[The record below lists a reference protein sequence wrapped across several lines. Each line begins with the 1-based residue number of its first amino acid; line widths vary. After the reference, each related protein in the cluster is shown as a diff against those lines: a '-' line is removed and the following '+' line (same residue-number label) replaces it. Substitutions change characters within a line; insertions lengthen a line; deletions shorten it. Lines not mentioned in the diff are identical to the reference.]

1 MFHRKSKADKAAD
14 VATTQ
19 AHRAREAASKAGGR
33 AAKAGGR
40 AASTVQH
47 QASTLAHSVKEKA
60 GPRAEELATSAA
72 GFASQARD
80 RAVTSLDHGIDVA
93 VPKVDA
99 AVAQVAPKVDQARDV
114 IVEDVLPKIHDM
126 LVSLQAGK
134 DDLLSRQDGAVAA
147 VTGAPKKR
155 KRKGGMLLAFALL
168 SAAGAGVAWYLNKQQ
183 SQPKTDPWA
192 TPSRP
197 IGGAPGVDSQVRDSM
212 SAGSSSSSMGTGTS
226 SSLGAAG
233 AGAGA
238 TSAGAVAA
246 EAHDSDNGTGG
257 AAASSSGDQ
266 DEARMLG
273 TEEIDDL
280 AADAQTEEVEIPGPN
295 TEDTTGLGTTAD
307 SASERET
314 DLGDLG
320 GQPRP

>member
-1 MFHRKSKADKAAD
+1 VFQSKSKADKAAD
-14 VATTQ
+14 AATTQ
-19 AHRAREAASKAGGR
+19 AKRGREA

-47 QASTLAHSVKEKA
+47 QASGLVHSVKEKA
-60 GPRAEELATSAA
+60 GPLAASAA
-72 GFASQARD
+72 GFASHARE
-80 RAVTSLDHGIDVA
+80 RAVTSIDHGIDAA

-99 AVAQVAPKVDQARDV
+99 AVAGMEPRVDHARDV
-114 IVEDVLPKIHDM
+114 IVEDVLPRIHDM
-126 LVSLQAGK
+126 LVSIQASK
-134 DDLLSRQDGAVAA
+134 DDLLSRQDGAIAA

-212 SAGSSSSSMGTGTS
+212 GAGSSSSSMGTGTS

-307 SASERET
+307 PASERDT

>member
-1 MFHRKSKADKAAD
+1 MFQRKSKADQAAD
-14 VATTQ
+14 AATTQ
-19 AHRAREAASKAGGR
+19 AKRAREAATKAGE
-33 AAKAGGR
+33 R

-47 QASTLAHSVKEKA
+47 QASALAHTVKEKA
-60 GPRAEELATSAA
+60 GPRAGELAASAA
-72 GFASQARD
+72 GLASNARE
-80 RAVTSLDHGIDVA
+80 RAVTSFDHG
-93 VPKVDA
+93 VDA
-99 AVAQVAPKVDQARDV
+99 AVPRVDAAVTGMAPRVDHARDV

-155 KRKGGMLLAFALL
+155 KRKGGMLIAFALL

-212 SAGSSSSSMGTGTS
+212 GTETS

-238 TSAGAVAA
+238 TGAGAVAA
-246 EAHDSDNGTGG
+246 EAHDSGTETGASTG
-257 AAASSSGDQ
+257 AASENPGGT
-266 DEARMLG
+266 RMLG

-307 SASERET
+307 SAPERET